1 MNKFHLRARI
11 VFIFST
17 IVSVFFTGW
26 AQTDLN
32 LTTPPAIASIFG
44 KGVVSDQ
51 FGNRDMAISP
61 DGQDFFY
68 TLQYRGGFGLSVIMH
83 SKLSKGKWTK
93 PEVAF
98 FSGQY
103 SDLEPAFSPDG
114 QRLYFVSNRPIDGNP
129 KKDFDIWYVSKNN
142 NKWSHPVRLDAP
154 VNTEKNEFYPSIARS
169 GNIYFTREMPGSDED
184 IVFCRFNNMSYDTAQ
199 SLPDEIN
206 SAGGEFNAFVDPDE
220 KYIIYTAY
228 KRKGNI
234 GTGDLYISF
243 KDSIGSWKES
253 VNMGQKINGNG
264 LTYCPYISP
273 DRKCFFYSSS
283 KAMFTFPFERP
294 MKIDEIKAML
304 DSASNGWDNIYWIQ
318 AKEWINQ

>member
-1 MNKFHLRARI
+1 MNKSHLRARTVLI
-11 VFIFST
+11 FNTIICVFYS
-17 IVSVFFTGW
+17 GW
-26 AQTDLN
+26 AQMDLN
-32 LTTPPAIASIFG
+32 LSTPPSIASIFG
-44 KGVVSDQ
+44 KGAISDE

-61 DGQDFFY
+61 NGQDFFY
-68 TLQYRGGFGLSVIMH
+68 TLQYRSGFGLSVIMH
-83 SKLSKGKWTK
+83 SKLIKGKWTK
-93 PEVAF
+93 PEVAY

-114 QRLYFVSNRPIDGNP
+114 LRLYFVSNRPIDGNL

-142 NKWSHPVRLDAP
+142 SEWSHPVRLDAP
-154 VNTEKNEFYPSIARS
+154 VNTEKNEFYPSITRS
-169 GNIYFTREMPGSDED
+169 GNIYFTREMPGNDED
-184 IVFCRFNNMSYDTAQ
+184 IVYCRFKNMSYDTAQ
-199 SLPDEIN
+199 SLPDVIN

-243 KDSIGSWKES
+243 KDPVGNWKES
-253 VNMGQKINGNG
+253 VNMGQQINGNG

-273 DRKCFFYSSS
+273 DRKSFFFSSS

-294 MKIDEIKAML
+294 MKIEEIKTTL
-304 DSASNGWDNIYWIQ
+304 NSASNGWDNIYWIQ
-318 AKEWINQ
+318 AKEWIKQ